1 MLKKPFFSIVIPTL
15 NEEKCLPILLDNLKD
30 QTYQDFEVIHVDGD
44 SDDLTVSLAKK
55 HSKKIK
61 IKSFGV
67 KKRNVSFQRNFGA
80 QKSRGQWVIFMDADT
95 QIPAYFLDG
104 IRYQLAKNPKT
115 GVFTTWIKV
124 NDQDAKIYQAVEKSI
139 NFGFELFKSI
149 GQEAAFGA
157 MIGSHSSLLKKVS
170 FEEDQKVYE
179 DSRFLHQAT
188 QAGYVYSIFRE
199 PRYIYSLRRF
209 KKEGNLKMASS
220 VGMLVLQYLRGADFS
235 TQNYGYEMKGGG
247 YYDIDDA
254 PIDAPIFTRLN
265 NYLKKASENQLQ
277 HARNLL
283 NSLKD
288 I

>member
-1 MLKKPFFSIVIPTL
+1 
-15 NEEKCLPILLDNLKD
+15 LKD
-30 QTYQDFEVIHVDGD
+30 QTCQDFEVIHVDGD

-61 IKSFGV
+61 IKSFSV

-80 QKSRGQWVIFMDADT
+80 QKSSGQWVIFMDADT

-247 YYDIDDA
+247 YYDIDDT